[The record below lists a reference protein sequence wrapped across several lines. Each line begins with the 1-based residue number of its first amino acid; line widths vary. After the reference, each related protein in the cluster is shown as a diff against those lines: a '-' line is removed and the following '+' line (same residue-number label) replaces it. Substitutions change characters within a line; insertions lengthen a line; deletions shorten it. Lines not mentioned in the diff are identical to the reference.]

1 MLDIKEPFLFD
12 GAFGTYYAS
21 LYDEDMPCELANIQ
35 YPSRVLQIHRE
46 YCEAGA
52 NAIKTNTFSANA
64 QNLDCTKEELENIYS
79 QKTLVKNTR

>member
-35 YPSRVLQIHRE
+35 YPS
-46 YCEAGA
+46 
-52 NAIKTNTFSANA
+52 
-64 QNLDCTKEELENIYS
+64 
-79 QKTLVKNTR
+79 